1 MKIREARAKEERE
14 VQQETVKQ
22 GRAIENHLGIDLADP
37 QVSDQCLY
45 TSVLKEKCP
54 GDRGHHDH
62 PGWVPRF
69 PRAAAAAHHATHPG
83 HRAAPAKGGQRGRA
97 GQFDIKL
104 T

>member
-37 QVSDQCLY
+37 QVSGVSFEAGMPLCV
-45 TSVLKEKCP
+45 SIS
-54 GDRGHHDH
+54 GDRGHHDD

-69 PRAAAAAHHATHPG
+69 PRAAAAADHSTHPG
-83 HRAAPAKGGQRGRA
+83 YRAAPAQGGQRGRV
-97 GQFDIKL
+97 
-104 T
+104 

>member
-1 MKIREARAKEERE
+1 MKIREARAKE

-37 QVSDQCLY
+37 QVSGVSFEAEMPLCVY
-45 TSVLKEKCP
+45 IS

-62 PGWVPRF
+62 PGWVPGF
-69 PRAAAAAHHATHPG
+69 PRAAAAAHHAPHTG
-83 HRAAPAKGGQRGRA
+83 HRAAPAQGGQRGRV
-97 GQFDIKL
+97 GHKL